1 MFHHFHLLFITCSSI
16 HHTELLVGESHGGN
30 EQISRRNVRFAKCD
44 GHCIK
49 IIMKLCK
56 NGVCVAAL
64 PTAAV
69 LQGAV

>member
-1 MFHHFHLLFITCSSI
+1 MFHHCYLLFIICSSI

-30 EQISRRNVRFAKCD
+30 EHISCRNVRFAKHD
-44 GHCIK
+44 GHSIK

-69 LQGAV
+69 LQGTV